1 MEMYKLASQMKLR
14 FQSTKG
20 ELTTEQLW
28 DVSIE
33 DLDKILVSLDS
44 EVKGQTDKVS
54 FLIKAT
60 KKSEITKLK
69 FDIAFD
75 VFNSR
80 IEEANKLSTARIE
93 KERKDKVLAVINRK
107 KEGLLEEMSIEDL
120 EAML

>member
-93 KERKDKVLAVINRK
+93 KERKDKILAVINRK

-120 EAML
+120 EKML

>member
-33 DLDKILVSLDS
+33 DLDKILVSLYS

-93 KERKDKVLAVINRK
+93 KERKDKILAVINRK
-107 KEGLLEEMSIEDL
+107 KEGLLEEMSIEEL

>member
-93 KERKDKVLAVINRK
+93 K
-107 KEGLLEEMSIEDL
+107 
-120 EAML
+120 